1 MFLCKL
7 YFGLVLEPAS
17 QPAQGAAHLFQI
29 IRIYVR
35 EGPAEIGDMGGKDF
49 GEKRLACRSQDGEET
64 APVADRHLPA
74 NQTLFFEA
82 IDDAGQGSLGDQG
95 FLGKLAEGH
104 SLGVAQS
111 GDDIKLR
118 WRKAQLPD
126 MSGGVGGK
134 GMIGLGKLSQHGE
147 KRLLYCGLLQVRRG
161 LFCRLPKYFFTHLF
175 PQLFAGK

>member
-64 APVADRHLPA
+64 APVADRNLPA
-74 NQTLFFEA
+74 NQSFFFEA
-82 IDDAGQGSLGDQG
+82 VDDAGQGSLGDQG

-104 SLGVAQS
+104 SLGVAQGS
-111 GDDIKLR
+111 DDVKLR
-118 WRKAQLPD
+118 WREAQLPD

-134 GMIGLGKLSQHGE
+134 GMVGLSELSQDCE
-147 KRLLYCGLLQVRRG
+147 KRLLDCGLRRSRVRKQHR
-161 LFCRLPKYFFTHLF
+161 
-175 PQLFAGK
+175 